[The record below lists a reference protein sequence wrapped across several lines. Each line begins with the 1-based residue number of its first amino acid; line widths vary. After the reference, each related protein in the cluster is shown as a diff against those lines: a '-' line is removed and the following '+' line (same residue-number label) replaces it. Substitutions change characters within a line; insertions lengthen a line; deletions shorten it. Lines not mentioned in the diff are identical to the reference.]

1 APSSPIAYYQQ
12 VGRAGRSTES
22 AEVILLPGHE
32 DQDVWRYFASVAFPS
47 EAMVRN
53 VIGALEPE
61 RPQSTPALEP
71 LVDLGRSRL
80 EMVLKVLDVDGA
92 VRRVKGGWV
101 GTGAPW
107 EYDEPRY
114 RNLDEARKREQQAM
128 LDYQATD
135 GCRMAFLR
143 GQLDDPELAADERCG
158 RCDNCTGVHYTADV
172 DAAAEADTRQR
183 LMRPGVEISPRKQWP
198 SGLAKLGVPLSGRIG
213 DGPAPGRV
221 IGRLTDLGWGARLR
235 KLLDEPDAEVSDDV
249 VQAAV
254 KVLASWDWAARPTA
268 VMALDSESH
277 PLLVSSLARKLAEL
291 GRLTDL
297 GILRYAPE
305 RRPVTAA
312 NSAYRVAALSG
323 SWSSPDP
330 APVRAAGGPV
340 LLVDDMTDTGWT
352 LTMAARV
359 VRAAGAP
366 EVLPFALA
374 GTS

>member
-1 APSSPIAYYQQ
+1 
-12 VGRAGRSTES
+12 
-22 AEVILLPGHE
+22 
-32 DQDVWRYFASVAFPS
+32 
-47 EAMVRN
+47 
-53 VIGALEPE
+53 
-61 RPQSTPALEP
+61 
-71 LVDLGRSRL
+71 
-80 EMVLKVLDVDGA
+80 
-92 VRRVKGGWV
+92 
-101 GTGAPW
+101 
-107 EYDEPRY
+107 
-114 RNLDEARKREQQAM
+114 
-128 LDYQATD
+128 
-135 GCRMAFLR
+135 MAFLR
-143 GQLDDPELAADERCG
+143 SQLDDPELGPDERCG
-158 RCDNCTGVHYTADV
+158 RCDNCTGVRYPADV

-235 KLLDEPDAEVSDDV
+235 TLLDEPDAEVSDDV

-268 VMALDSESH
+268 VMALDSDAH
-277 PLLVSSLARKLAEL
+277 PLLISSLTHKLAEL

-297 GILRYAPE
+297 GTLRYAPE

-323 SWSSPDP
+323 SWSLPDA
-330 APVRAAGGPV
+330 APVRAVGGPV

-359 VRAAGAP
+359 VRAAGAA

-374 GTS
+374 STS